1 MNSADDLNIT
11 RHQRAVEKMVSRV
24 AVPGFL
30 FAILGGIILWIGINV
45 GMMAA
50 GDRPLDR
57 PPFGW
62 LQTTASL
69 IALVMTSVVVITQNR
84 QGKVAERNAHIDLQV
99 NLLVDQKAGKIIQ
112 LLEEM
117 RTDSPTLR
125 NRHDAEAQELQ
136 ETFDPGHV
144 ASVIAEKSN
153 AMTAETEGD
162 TPEA

>member
-1 MNSADDLNIT
+1 
-11 RHQRAVEKMVSRV
+11 
-24 AVPGFL
+24 
-30 FAILGGIILWIGINV
+30 
-45 GMMAA
+45 MMAA